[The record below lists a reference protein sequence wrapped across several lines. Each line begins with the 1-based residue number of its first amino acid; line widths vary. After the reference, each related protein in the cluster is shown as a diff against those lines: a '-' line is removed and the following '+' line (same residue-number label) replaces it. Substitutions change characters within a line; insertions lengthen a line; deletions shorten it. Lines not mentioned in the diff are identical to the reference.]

1 MIILMNI
8 LNMVLVMV
16 EVNAK
21 TGGQNLKVDDPSPEK
36 ENNSHECGLEVLSR
50 KPKLEFNSVYV
61 SKTTET
67 LNSFIRSFLRQS
79 TSDSPSYFAGWK
91 SRRCCCSI

>member
-1 MIILMNI
+1 MNI

-36 ENNSHECGLEVLSR
+36 ENNYEN
-50 KPKLEFNSVYV
+50 PPTFY
-61 SKTTET
+61 
-67 LNSFIRSFLRQS
+67 
-79 TSDSPSYFAGWK
+79 
-91 SRRCCCSI
+91 